1 MQTSSF
7 KVAVA
12 QHPSVKGDIAA
23 NIRSHLRF
31 IQAGADEGVDLMV
44 FPELSLTG
52 YEPELAAELAL
63 SADDQRLE
71 PMLDLARERGITAVV
86 GAPLKK
92 EAQLPELSSL
102 IISPKGMSHYS
113 KIWLHPGEDTYFQ
126 PADQHQFLTFGEH
139 KVGLAICADAN
150 NDIHPENCAN
160 AGAGIYL
167 AGVMIGEGGYPADT
181 ANLARYAREHTMLV
195 AMANHNR
202 ETGGWQPAGKSAI
215 WSTDGMLAQADQDSD
230 CLVIAEVMDG
240 QWQARVV
247 LVMSLK
253 S

>member
-1 MQTSSF
+1 MQTTPF

-23 NIRSHLRF
+23 NIKSHLKY
-31 IQAGADEGVDLMV
+31 IQAAADEGVALVV

-63 SADDQRLE
+63 ALDDPRLQ
-71 PMLDLARERGITAVV
+71 PLLDLARERGITAVI
-86 GAPLKK
+86 GAPLK
-92 EAQLPELSSL
+92 QVVGLPALSSL
-102 IISPKGMSHYS
+102 IVSPKGVSHYS

-126 PADQHQFLTFGEH
+126 PADQHQYLTFGEH

-150 NDIHPENCAN
+150 NDIHPKNCAA

-167 AGVMIGEGGYPADT
+167 AGVMIGEGGYQADT

-215 WSTDGMLAQADQDSD
+215 WDESGLLAQADPHSD
-230 CLVIAEVMDG
+230 CLVIAEASDD

-247 LVMSLK
+247 LVV
-253 S
+253 